1 MKNRIEW
8 AARLVLS
15 VTFVVSALTKL
26 LPIEV
31 FELTLMQT
39 GIFSWSVVPWV
50 SRLIVA
56 AELAAGLCLLQPFGL
71 KRIVIPFT
79 FGLILIFSV
88 HLTMTIALDGP
99 FSGNCGC
106 FGEWI
111 PMSPAAALIKNVVLL
126 GLLVYVFLAGENQT
140 GRVVIPSGLA
150 AVAVVSVFSL
160 VPVVPY
166 SSPDPHP
173 TDSHESSMPNL
184 TGFTSFE
191 GAPSVHLTEGPVVV
205 ALFSLDCE
213 HCMEVAGKI
222 GRLKDRVDLPPVYV
236 LFLGEPEEVPHFF
249 DVAQTRFPYRL
260 LDPMTFFPLLDEA
273 PAPPRV
279 VFLLDG
285 RMVGDWHYANFDI
298 QTFEKTVLL
307 NR

>member
-1 MKNRIEW
+1 MKNRVEFI
-8 AARLVLS
+8 ARLVLS
-15 VTFVVSALTKL
+15 VTFVVSALAKL
-26 LPIEV
+26 FPMEV

-39 GIFSWSVVPWV
+39 GIFSWAVVPYV

-71 KRIVIPFT
+71 KKIVIPFT
-79 FGLILIFSV
+79 FGLILIFSA
-88 HLTMTIALDGP
+88 HLTMTVAVEGP

-111 PMSPAAALIKNVVLL
+111 PMSPVSALAKNIVLL
-126 GLLVYVFLAGENQT
+126 GLLVYVFLAVENHT
-140 GRVVIPSGLA
+140 GRMAIPSGLA

-166 SSPDPHP
+166 ANADPHS
-173 TDSHESSMPNL
+173 TDAQRPSM
-184 TGFTSFE
+184 TTIVAFKSFE
-191 GAPSVHLTEGPVVV
+191 GMPAVDLMEGPVVV

-222 GRLKDRVDLPPVYV
+222 GRLKERADVPPVYV
-236 LFLGEPEEVPHFF
+236 LFLGEPDEVPHFF
-249 DVAQTRFPYRL
+249 DIAQVRFPYRL
-260 LDPMTFFPLLDEA
+260 LDPMTFFPLLDDA

-279 VFLLDG
+279 VFLMDG
-285 RMVGDWHYANFDI
+285 RLVGDWNYTNFDI
-298 QTFEKTVLL
+298 STFERTVLL